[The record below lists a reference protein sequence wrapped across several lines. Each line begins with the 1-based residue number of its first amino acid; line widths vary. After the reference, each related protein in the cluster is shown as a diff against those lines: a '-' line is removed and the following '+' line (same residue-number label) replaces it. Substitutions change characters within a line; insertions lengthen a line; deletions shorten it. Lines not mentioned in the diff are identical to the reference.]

1 MEAMPIFAKP
11 SSTLRRVPALTV
23 GFRPP
28 AMSSVCSKKLEFC
41 RNGDS
46 TASSDDLKGSNSTNG
61 APPTVP
67 KNQSSTSSPD
77 LRFDRLQVA
86 DDQVECQYRRI
97 FGNFLARE
105 VLFDEEYWVVAMLR
119 AECQCEEDRPDVGY
133 NVPYLKTQFA
143 QKVFKALKMQCTSKL
158 GEKRT
163 CVVAVRRNQS
173 NDKQTVLKSIVGT
186 LDISMRRL
194 FSGETFPGE
203 IVRPPAF
210 GSRAPGPGYG
220 YVANLYVPK
229 SARRRG
235 VASNMLLLALEI
247 ARSNGANEVFVHVNK
262 NNVIA
267 RQLYEKIGFQ
277 IVEAAVHC
285 LLVQHNYLMGL
296 KV

>member
-1 MEAMPIFAKP
+1 METIPLFAKP
-11 SSTLRRVPALTV
+11 SSTLRRVPVLTV

-28 AMSSVCSKKLEFC
+28 PMSSICFKKLEFC

-46 TASSDDLKGSNSTNG
+46 TASSDELKGLNSTNG
-61 APPTVP
+61 GLPTAPN
-67 KNQSSTSSPD
+67 NQSSTSSPD

-97 FGNFLARE
+97 FGNFFARE

-119 AECQCEEDRPDVGY
+119 AECQWEEDRPDVG
-133 NVPYLKTQFA
+133 NIPYLKTQFA
-143 QKVFKALKMQCTSKL
+143 QKVFKAIKMQCTSKL

-163 CVVAVRRNQS
+163 CIVAVRRNQS

-203 IVRPPAF
+203 IVKPPVF

-220 YVANLYVPK
+220 YIANLYVPK

-247 ARSNGANEVFVHVNK
+247 ARSNGANEVFVHVSK
-262 NNVIA
+262 NNVVA

-277 IVEAAVHC
+277 IVEAAAHC
-285 LLVQHNYLMGL
+285 LLVQHNYLMHL
-296 KV
+296 KI